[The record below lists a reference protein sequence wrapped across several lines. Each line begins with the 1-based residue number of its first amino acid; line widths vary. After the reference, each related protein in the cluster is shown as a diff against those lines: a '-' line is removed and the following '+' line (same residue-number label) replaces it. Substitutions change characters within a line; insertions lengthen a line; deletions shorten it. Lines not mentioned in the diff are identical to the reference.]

1 MRTIFGI
8 ILGAAITVGA
18 AYVHD
23 TLSVA
28 QSLPGTARTIVNW
41 DVAADV
47 TGAALRTG
55 RQQLDRLL
63 GR

>member
-1 MRTIFGI
+1 MRTLFGM
-8 ILGAAITVGA
+8 ILGASITVGA

-23 TLSVA
+23 TMYVT
-28 QSLPGTARTIVNW
+28 QTLPGVARTIVNW
-41 DVAADV
+41 DVAAEV
-47 TGAALRTG
+47 TGNAARIA